1 MSDSLDSKS
10 PKKHAV
16 SSRCV
21 DMLRTVLLIL
31 MLMALLVWSL
41 TGGLK
46 NWYPKKSWEFPA
58 IFWDVVGGTGVIFR
72 GLDASIHASRP
83 IWLLWC
89 FDHDQFDDPL
99 DVILQK
105 CGRKC
110 YFFPSGSLWLC
121 RLLIF
126 QKLGGKRW
134 DFHHRG
140 NRMPSAFAVP
150 RPSWIFPQRYLWRWY
165 GLNLTDSW
173 TLESDIYQAGGFLGA
188 AGFTPMTKQA
198 MNPWL
203 SRLGCVWPKPKETN
217 PKHAG
222 WTGGQ
227 TACFLLQG
235 MLTVI
240 YLCVPSGEMPEW
252 YLWNSMKSR
261 CFRNWSTAHGETGGL
276 FNFCCW

>member
-1 MSDSLDSKS
+1 MDTWGFHWTIHLKKETKFEDLLGFFSTMSCLDSKS
-10 PKKHAV
+10 LKDLSSIFEICWHAEDRPLDLDAYGFTGLEPQRRSKKLV
-16 SSRCV
+16 PQKSR
-21 DMLRTVLLIL
+21 
-31 MLMALLVWSL
+31 
-41 TGGLK
+41 
-46 NWYPKKSWEFPA
+46 EFPA
-58 IFWDVVGGTGVIFR
+58 IFWDVVGGNGIIFR
-72 GLDASIHASRP
+72 GLDASIQASRP

-150 RPSWIFPQRYLWRWY
+150 RPSWTSQRYLWRWY

-173 TLESDIYQAGGFLGA
+173 TLESDIYQAGGFLGLL
-188 AGFTPMTKQA
+188 GSPQWRSK
-198 MNPWL
+198 PWIHGL
-203 SRLGCVWPKPKETN
+203 VDWLC
-217 PKHAG
+217 
-222 WTGGQ
+222 
-227 TACFLLQG
+227 
-235 MLTVI
+235 LT
-240 YLCVPSGEMPEW
+240 LC
-252 YLWNSMKSR
+252 LKS
-261 CFRNWSTAHGETGGL
+261 
-276 FNFCCW
+276 